1 MINYSTIGKAV
12 DHVLSWQ
19 EAKYGS
25 CITWNQAYAGVMNW
39 YENTDITDPKE
50 LAACVLHYGTQYHPV
65 KYNEI
70 KAATDKYFSINERW

>member
-1 MINYSTIGKAV
+1 MINYSTIGMAV

-39 YENTDITDPKE
+39 YENTDIVDPRE
-50 LAACVLHYGTQYHPV
+50 LAACVLHYGTNYVPV
-65 KYNEI
+65 PYDDVRTI
-70 KAATDKYFSINERW
+70 TADYFRDNERW